1 MSKFERNEKARWR
14 YVSEKPRIST
24 ERARIWT
31 ESYKKTEGQPAAIRA
46 AKAFR
51 DTCRQIGCYI
61 FEDEL
66 IVGAVGEHFKCGI
79 LTPELSWLWVD
90 REMDTFS
97 DRPQDPY
104 IMTPKQC
111 AYMREHIFP
120 YWKGKSL
127 EEAFLARIPA
137 ETAKIC
143 VDTRALRTAIP
154 SGGRQWGRPRP
165 TTRISSFPRDSAALK
180 RRRKNVWRLW
190 TFPRRKDRRSGIS
203 IAPSSS
209 PATALSPWHDGMR
222 RPPRTAAEGEENPRR
237 REELLK
243 NQRYLHAGS

>member
-143 VDTRALRTAIP
+143 VDTGIAD
-154 SGGRQWGRPRP
+154 SDSKWRQAVVE
-165 TTRISSFPRDSAALK
+165 TTPDYQ
-180 RRRKNVWRLW
+180 
-190 TFPRRKDRRSGIS
+190 D
-203 IAPSSS
+203 
-209 PATALSPWHDGMR
+209 
-222 RPPRTAAEGEENPRR
+222 
-237 REELLK
+237 
-243 NQRYLHAGS
+243 